1 MEQRAKERDDNLMSI
16 IRSIQ
21 EEKKK
26 LNN

>member
-1 MEQRAKERDDNLMSI
+1 MEQRAKERDDNLMSV